1 MNAIP
6 TEKFEQAAKVVAAMR
21 DQIGRAFVGQTEVV
35 EQVLAAL
42 LAAGHVLIEGVPG
55 LGKTLLVLFVN
66 GYGTVAVVDGDGLKI
81 PVTPVLRGT
90 EVGFGLMPVP
100 AGEVPF
106 GRGKGT
112 LGVKDPV
119 ITDVPGVEVTPC
131 EVGEQ

>member
-1 MNAIP
+1 MEVDNETGGSKTP
-6 TEKFEQAAKVVAAMR
+6 VDKL
-21 DQIGRAFVGQTEVV
+21 GVGVRTP
-35 EQVLAAL
+35 VLPL
-42 LAAGHVLIEGVPG
+42 PV
-55 LGKTLLVLFVN
+55 GKTLLVLFVN